1 MGALSGVDSSISVTD
16 VDGVSPAGEQKP
28 LLGRPYPVD
37 FVEAD
42 VFSVLVK
49 SGKERCVSCR
59 SRGSSTVGAGTF
71 LISLPSIVNFD
82 PVSQKSRSERAER
95 SVPRKEEAQRSTRKG
110 LRQHVS
116 PEKILEPVQPGK

>member
-1 MGALSGVDSSISVTD
+1 MGALSGEVTSISVTD
-16 VDGVSPAGEQKP
+16 VDGVSSAGQEKP

-42 VFSVLVK
+42 VCSVLVK

-59 SRGSSTVGAGTF
+59 SRGSTVCAGTF

-82 PVSQKSRSERAER
+82 PVSQLLEVKGRAAA
-95 SVPRKEEAQRSTRKG
+95 VPRKEEA
-110 LRQHVS
+110 
-116 PEKILEPVQPGK
+116 